1 MKMCSRKTIAH
12 WTDMKECYVEVM
24 ALLCCMGWNENVF
37 AQNNCYLL
45 LDGHENMLRKRI
57 CFVLVNGPEQMWLS
71 STIVSWF
78 LVDRL
83 DKHLAFKN
91 IVCLM
96 GRDDKVLL

>member
-1 MKMCSRKTIAH
+1 MGRNENVFAQNHCTLDRH
-12 WTDMKECYVEVM
+12 EECYIEVM
-24 ALLCCMGWNENVF
+24 ALLCCMGRNENVS

-57 CFVLVNGPEQMWLS
+57 RFVLVNGPS
-71 STIVSWF
+71 STTVSWF
-78 LVDRL
+78 LMDRL

-96 GRDDKVLL
+96 GRDGQVLL